1 MGKRGGGPAIPPAHV
16 SYERALS
23 SQPTVARSTQ
33 EGGRRVAAL
42 ALQPVAATVISTRG
56 RARVAQ
62 FHPLLLESTLAG

>member
-23 SQPTVARSTQ
+23 SQPTVARSPS
-33 EGGRRVAAL
+33 GRRVAAL

-62 FHPLLLESTLAG
+62 FHPLLLEATLAG